1 MKRRVPRA
9 VAALLAVWL
18 LAAAGILSASAGSA
32 GDSRRT
38 LPLRMIVVPTQQEA
52 REIAAAAAAGTPFER
67 LARERSIGPERE
79 RGGYLGR
86 VNPATLS
93 PDAQAALSRTR
104 VGQVSPVFSTEQGY
118 ALFQW
123 LPEPTARA
131 LDQAAR
137 NELEGER
144 LLEEGTEAGKA
155 GELRRAAELLARAAE
170 LHPTLLDAHY
180 NLAIAHRRLGQMPE
194 AMTAMRRAIELRP
207 DDYDARMR
215 LGGWLHETG
224 QHAEA
229 SLQLERAAMLR
240 MDSPEAWNRLAQC
253 YEAAGRSRDAAAAY
267 RRVLALLGRDD
278 PALLQAILRNA
289 MAGRDG
295 PAALDAARRLQPLSP
310 GHQGFVAVGQAL
322 LLSGEAER
330 AAAELEKAVALS
342 PSSVPGRLA
351 LSEAY
356 SALGKPAA
364 AAAELAQVTRL
375 EPDNPAHYQLLSQRY
390 DEAGRLDL
398 AIVSLRDGLSVA
410 GKASRQV
417 QAEIASQ
424 LATYYERAGM
434 KREAA
439 REWSRAEALQAPA
452 R

>member
-1 MKRRVPRA
+1 
-9 VAALLAVWL
+9 
-18 LAAAGILSASAGSA
+18 
-32 GDSRRT
+32 
-38 LPLRMIVVPTQQEA
+38 
-52 REIAAAAAAGTPFER
+52 
-67 LARERSIGPERE
+67 
-79 RGGYLGR
+79 
-86 VNPATLS
+86 
-93 PDAQAALSRTR
+93 
-104 VGQVSPVFSTEQGY
+104 VGQVSPVFSAEQGY
-118 ALFQW
+118 ALFQ
-123 LPEPTARA
+123 LLAEPTARA
-131 LDQAAR
+131 LDQTAR

-180 NLAIAHRRLGQMPE
+180 NLAIAYRRLGQIPE

-215 LGGWLHETG
+215 LGGWLQEAG

-229 SLQLERAAMLR
+229 GIQLERAVMLR
-240 MDSPEAWNRLAQC
+240 MDSRDAWNRLAQC
-253 YEAAGRSRDAAAAY
+253 YEAGGRPRDAAAAY
-267 RRVLALLGRDD
+267 RRALTLLGRDD
-278 PALLQAILRNA
+278 PTLLQAILRNA
-289 MAGRDG
+289 MASRDG
-295 PAALDAARRLQPLSP
+295 PAALDAAQRLRPLSP
-310 GHQGFVAVGQAL
+310 GHQGFVSVGQAL
-322 LLSGEAER
+322 LLSGEAGQ
-330 AAAELEKAVALS
+330 AAAELEKATALS
-342 PSSVPGRLA
+342 PSSIPARLA

-364 AAAELAQVTRL
+364 AAEELVQVTRL
-375 EPDNPAHYQLLSQRY
+375 DPDNPAHYQLLSQRY

-398 AIVSLRDGLSVA
+398 AIVSLRDGLAVA
-410 GKASRQV
+410 GRAASRQV

-424 LATYYERAGM
+424 LATFYERAGM